1 MANMDPRTPR
11 VDPRE
16 PLWLSVITILFCLGE
31 GALITIV
38 LIDFRADLFAATSWL
53 ADRTRDLFA
62 FSTQGWDVPF
72 VTDSLWRVPV
82 PVALEQV
89 WMAVIVSATV
99 FTLLGML
106 ITARKAT
113 VALLE
118 TTYTSSGPFKRRKA
132 DTLTRLG
139 HMLSE

>member
-1 MANMDPRTPR
+1 MTNKDPGTPR

-16 PLWLSVITILFCLGE
+16 PVWLSVITILFCLGE

-38 LIDFRADLFAATSWL
+38 LIDFRADLFAATFWL
-53 ADRTRDLFA
+53 ADRTRDLSA
-62 FSTQGWDVPF
+62 FTTQDWGI
-72 VTDSLWRVPV
+72 PV
-82 PVALEQV
+82 GLEQV

-118 TTYTSSGPFKRRKA
+118 ATYTSSGPFRRRKA

-139 HMLSE
+139 HMLSD

>member
-1 MANMDPRTPR
+1 MTNKDPGTPR

-16 PLWLSVITILFCLGE
+16 PVWLSVITILFCLGE

-53 ADRTRDLFA
+53 ADRTRDLSAFA
-62 FSTQGWDVPF
+62 TQDWGI
-72 VTDSLWRVPV
+72 

-106 ITARKAT
+106 ITARKAA

-118 TTYTSSGPFKRRKA
+118 ATYTSSGPFRRRKA

-139 HMLSE
+139 HMLSD